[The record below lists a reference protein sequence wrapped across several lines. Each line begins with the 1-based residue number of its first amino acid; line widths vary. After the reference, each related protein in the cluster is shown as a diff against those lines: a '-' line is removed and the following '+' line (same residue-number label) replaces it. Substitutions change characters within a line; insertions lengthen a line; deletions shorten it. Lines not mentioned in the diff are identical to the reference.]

1 MVPLYQWLVL
11 SLALGVQSRTI
22 APDPMRCFP
31 KSPSLYFSVTPV
43 DEKIFFAPVGDVV
56 DCLTK
61 VKIDKAFALD
71 AVDSFNDIL
80 KDGYGYYYYNN
91 DILKSSPIA
100 NPFGW
105 EIFNGTSGGQ
115 VDYDKE
121 FQALREEIEAKGHA
135 DGMLAYKI
143 NDILLRAKDGHTS
156 GIRLDMG
163 TLSLFDESPDAVP
176 SWLSLQ
182 INKKGAL
189 QVVNNVLMNGSVYDV
204 KTNVVRSIN
213 GEDPL
218 SYLDKLVSNPAI
230 GSQSQF
236 KSPGV
241 RMNVFLDNF
250 NFETPKQ
257 KWVGTYLGDISNL
270 PTGLLLEYDNGST
283 AYWTFIV
290 LVPENYMYSPPH
302 EIGKMLSQKSSLYD
316 GFKEFK
322 DGKRMTAVRSK
333 NKTRSEK
340 KKRYLIVPDDQL
352 GFEQFK
358 AISPTTKKLET
369 YSGYLMRGDV
379 MVWKLPTFA
388 GSKDAEDLVNFW
400 NAMAARAKD
409 NNIDKLII
417 DMSNNGGGYVRN
429 VLVSLKLLYPDARTE
444 DVLPPSNTRVTDVMY
459 KIDNAASAAL
469 DINNKVHWNYVTGIL
484 FNEISG
490 EERIRIISSMCTPML
505 NFDELTQGTGVQ
517 NAGNWDWYSLGS
529 AGNSIIDLCQK
540 DGITWNE
547 ADTNKFFEVVF
558 ASIVPPKCIS
568 PDERIDNCTV
578 EVVESV
584 QSGKSVSVTKSS
596 RYNAS
601 EIQILG
607 LIDEYL
613 ARGEVIK
620 SPFKS
625 YVLFSNSALVGSGA
639 HMFQT
644 TLMYLSQKYPELQ
657 SLTTVSMGCMGNRLQ
672 CAMSSFAGQI
682 VEGSPWISEIY
693 GLFALTET
701 VKAILETESLLQG
714 SNITSSDVQSYL
726 QSCVKLR
733 ASLPAPPALSSELPQ
748 FASRPF
754 FYDGIPPNS
763 TIPIEY
769 FNIPADTYI
778 PFWPAPKTTTFNN
791 QASLGNI
798 YDKLLTMFP

>member
-1 MVPLYQWLVL
+1 
-11 SLALGVQSRTI
+11 
-22 APDPMRCFP
+22 
-31 KSPSLYFSVTPV
+31 
-43 DEKIFFAPVGDVV
+43 
-56 DCLTK
+56 
-61 VKIDKAFALD
+61 
-71 AVDSFNDIL
+71 
-80 KDGYGYYYYNN
+80 
-91 DILKSSPIA
+91 
-100 NPFGW
+100 
-105 EIFNGTSGGQ
+105 
-115 VDYDKE
+115 
-121 FQALREEIEAKGHA
+121 
-135 DGMLAYKI
+135 
-143 NDILLRAKDGHTS
+143 
-156 GIRLDMG
+156 MG
-163 TLSLFDESPDAVP
+163 TLSLFDESPEAVP

-189 QVVNNVLMNGSVYDV
+189 QVVNNVLVNRSVYDV

-250 NFETPKQ
+250 NFDTPKQ

-270 PTGLLLEYDNGST
+270 PTGLFLEYEDGST
-283 AYWTFIV
+283 ANWTFVV

-302 EIGKMLSQKSSLYD
+302 EIGNMLSQKSSLYD

-333 NKTRSEK
+333 NNTRSEK

-358 AISPTTKKLET
+358 AISPITKKLKT
-369 YSGYLMRGDV
+369 YSGYLIRGDV

-388 GSKDAEDLVNFW
+388 GNDDPEDLVNFW

-409 NNIDKLII
+409 KNIDKLVI
-417 DMSNNGGGYVRN
+417 DMSNNGGGYVHN
-429 VLVSLKLLYPDARTE
+429 VLVCLKLLYPDARTD

-459 KIDNAASAAL
+459 NIDDAASAAL
-469 DINNKVHWNYVTGIL
+469 DINNKVDWNHVTGIL
-484 FNEISG
+484 FNEFSD
-490 EERIRIISSMCTPML
+490 EERIRIISSVCTPML
-505 NFDELTQGTGVQ
+505 NFDELTQGTRVQ
-517 NAGNWDWYSLGS
+517 NVGNWDWYSLGS
-529 AGNSIIDLCQK
+529 AGNSILGLCQK

-547 ADTNKFFEVVF
+547 ADTNEFFEVVF
-558 ASIVPPKCIS
+558 ASIVPPKCMS
-568 PDERIDNCTV
+568 PDERFDNCTV

-601 EIQILG
+601 EFQILG

-613 ARGEVIK
+613 ARREVIK

-625 YVLFSNSALVGSGA
+625 YVLFSNSALVGSGS
-639 HMFQT
+639 HIFQT

-682 VEGSPWISEIY
+682 VKGSPWISEIY
-693 GLFALTET
+693 GLFAVT
-701 VKAILETESLLQG
+701 
-714 SNITSSDVQSYL
+714 
-726 QSCVKLR
+726 
-733 ASLPAPPALSSELPQ
+733 
-748 FASRPF
+748 
-754 FYDGIPPNS
+754 
-763 TIPIEY
+763 
-769 FNIPADTYI
+769 
-778 PFWPAPKTTTFNN
+778 
-791 QASLGNI
+791 
-798 YDKLLTMFP
+798 